1 MIYCSYGCKLEKY
14 HSYLDLAQH
23 PTSLGN
29 DRSLPPHQ
37 STISPQPP
45 SLHEQTGFSK
55 AAITG
60 GLRYLETLDMIS
72 YRTDSSRRQHIA
84 LDIKPLVTYIQQRML
99 LFDKLADEL
108 HAASA
113 EQADGEF
120 SSDIATVA
128 ELYSAINET
137 IWQAITT
144 WEEQYTSTHPL
155 K

>member
-1 MIYCSYGCKLEKY
+1 MDINSKNIIATLI
-14 HSYLDLAQH
+14 
-23 PTSLGN
+23 SLGI
-29 DRSLPPHQ
+29 PPA
-37 STISPQPP
+37 SATIIHCLLITPP
-45 SLHEQTGFSK
+45 YHHSHTSLHEQTGFSK

-72 YRTDSSRRQHIA
+72 YRIDSSRRQHIA
-84 LDIKPLVTYIQQRML
+84 LAIKPLVTYIQQRML

-113 EQADGEF
+113 EQADSDF
-120 SSDIATVA
+120 SSDITTIA
-128 ELYSAINET
+128 ELCSVINET

>member
-1 MIYCSYGCKLEKY
+1 MDINSKNIIATLI
-14 HSYLDLAQH
+14 
-23 PTSLGN
+23 SLGI
-29 DRSLPPHQ
+29 PPA
-37 STISPQPP
+37 SATIIHCLLVAPP
-45 SLHEQTGFSK
+45 YHHSHTSLHEQTGFSK

-72 YRTDSSRRQHIA
+72 YRIDSSRRQHIA
-84 LDIKPLVTYIQQRML
+84 LAIKPLVTYIQQRML

-113 EQADGEF
+113 EQADSDF
-120 SSDIATVA
+120 SSDITTIA
-128 ELYSAINET
+128 ELCSVINET

-144 WEEQYTSTHPL
+144 WEEQYTPTRPS

>member
-1 MIYCSYGCKLEKY
+1 MDINSKNIIATLI
-14 HSYLDLAQH
+14 
-23 PTSLGN
+23 SLGI
-29 DRSLPPHQ
+29 PPA
-37 STISPQPP
+37 SATIIHCLLITPP
-45 SLHEQTGFSK
+45 YHHSHTSLHEQTGFSK

-72 YRTDSSRRQHIA
+72 YRIDSSRRQHIA
-84 LDIKPLVTYIQQRML
+84 LAIKPLVTYIQQRML

-113 EQADGEF
+113 EQADSDF
-120 SSDIATVA
+120 SSDITTIA
-128 ELYSAINET
+128 ELCSVINET

-144 WEEQYTSTHPL
+144 WEEQYTPTRPS

>member
-1 MIYCSYGCKLEKY
+1 MDINSKNIIATLI
-14 HSYLDLAQH
+14 
-23 PTSLGN
+23 SLGI
-29 DRSLPPHQ
+29 PPA
-37 STISPQPP
+37 SATIIHCLLITPP
-45 SLHEQTGFSK
+45 YHHSHTSLHEQTGFSK

-60 GLRYLETLDMIS
+60 GLHYLETLDMIS
-72 YRTDSSRRQHIA
+72 YRTDGSRRQHIA

-113 EQADGEF
+113 DSDF
-120 SSDIATVA
+120 SSDITTIA
-128 ELYSAINET
+128 ELCSVINET

-144 WEEQYTSTHPL
+144 WEEQYTPTRPS

>member
-1 MIYCSYGCKLEKY
+1 MDINSKNIIATLV
-14 HSYLDLAQH
+14 
-23 PTSLGN
+23 SLGI
-29 DRSLPPHQ
+29 PPA
-37 STISPQPP
+37 SATIIHCLLIAPP
-45 SLHEQTGFSK
+45 YHHSHTSLHEQTGFSK

-72 YRTDSSRRQHIA
+72 YRIDSSRRQHIA
-84 LDIKPLVTYIQQRML
+84 LAIKPLVTYIQQRML

-113 EQADGEF
+113 EQADSDF
-120 SSDIATVA
+120 SSDITTIA
-128 ELYSAINET
+128 ELCSVINET

>member
-1 MIYCSYGCKLEKY
+1 MDINSKNIIATLI
-14 HSYLDLAQH
+14 
-23 PTSLGN
+23 SLGI
-29 DRSLPPHQ
+29 PPA
-37 STISPQPP
+37 SATIIHCLLITPP
-45 SLHEQTGFSK
+45 YHHSHTSLHEQTGFSK

-72 YRTDSSRRQHIA
+72 YQTDSSRRQHIA

-113 EQADGEF
+113 EQADSDF
-120 SSDIATVA
+120 SSDITTVA
-128 ELYSAINET
+128 ELCSVINET

-144 WEEQYTSTHPL
+144 WEEQYTPTRPS

>member
-1 MIYCSYGCKLEKY
+1 MDVNSKNIIATL
-14 HSYLDLAQH
+14 
-23 PTSLGN
+23 TSLGI
-29 DRSLPPHQ
+29 PPA
-37 STISPQPP
+37 SATIIHCLLIAPP
-45 SLHEQTGFSK
+45 YHHSHTSLHEQTGFSK

-72 YRTDSSRRQHIA
+72 YQTDSSRRQHIA

-113 EQADGEF
+113 EQADSDF
-120 SSDIATVA
+120 SSDITTIA
-128 ELYSAINET
+128 ELCSVINET

-144 WEEQYTSTHPL
+144 WEEQYTPTRPS

>member
-1 MIYCSYGCKLEKY
+1 VTVSILET
-14 HSYLDLAQH
+14 YLDAFFCNLI
-23 PTSLGN
+23 
-29 DRSLPPHQ
+29 R
-37 STISPQPP
+37 
-45 SLHEQTGFSK
+45 QTGFSK

-72 YRTDSSRRQHIA
+72 YQTDSSRRQYIT
-84 LDIKPLVTYIQQRML
+84 LDTRPFVTYIQQRML

-113 EQADGEF
+113 EQVDGEF

-128 ELYSAINET
+128 ELCSAINET

>member
-1 MIYCSYGCKLEKY
+1 MGVNSKNIIATLI
-14 HSYLDLAQH
+14 
-23 PTSLGN
+23 SLGI
-29 DRSLPPHQ
+29 PPA
-37 STISPQPP
+37 SATIIHCLLIAPP
-45 SLHEQTGFSK
+45 YHHSHTSLHEQTGFSK

-72 YRTDSSRRQHIA
+72 YQTDSSRRQHIA
-84 LDIKPLVTYIQQRML
+84 LDIKPLVTYTQQRML

-113 EQADGEF
+113 EQVDSEF
-120 SSDIATVA
+120 SSDIAMVA

>member
-1 MIYCSYGCKLEKY
+1 MDINSKNIIATLI
-14 HSYLDLAQH
+14 
-23 PTSLGN
+23 SLGI
-29 DRSLPPHQ
+29 PPA
-37 STISPQPP
+37 SATIIHCLLIAPP
-45 SLHEQTGFSK
+45 YHHSHTSLHEQTGLSK
-55 AAITG
+55 AAVTG
-60 GLRYLETLDMIS
+60 GLRYLEALDMIS
-72 YRTDSSRRQHIA
+72 YQTDSSRRQHIA
-84 LDIKPLVTYIQQRML
+84 LDIKPLVTYTQQRML

-113 EQADGEF
+113 EQVDSEF
-120 SSDIATVA
+120 SSDIAMVA

>member
-1 MIYCSYGCKLEKY
+1 MDINSKNIIATL
-14 HSYLDLAQH
+14 
-23 PTSLGN
+23 TSLGI
-29 DRSLPPHQ
+29 PPA
-37 STISPQPP
+37 SATIIHCLLIAPP
-45 SLHEQTGFSK
+45 YHHSHTSLHEQTGFSK

-72 YRTDSSRRQHIA
+72 YQTDSSRRQHIA
-84 LDIKPLVTYIQQRML
+84 LDIKPLVTYTQQRML

-113 EQADGEF
+113 EQVDGEF

-128 ELYSAINET
+128 ELCSAINET
-137 IWQAITT
+137 IWQAITI

>member
-1 MIYCSYGCKLEKY
+1 MDINSKNIIATLV
-14 HSYLDLAQH
+14 
-23 PTSLGN
+23 SLGI
-29 DRSLPPHQ
+29 PPA
-37 STISPQPP
+37 SATIVHCLLTDPP
-45 SLHEQTGFSK
+45 YHHSHTSLHEQTGFSK

-72 YRTDSSRRQHIA
+72 YRIDSSRRQHIA
-84 LDIKPLVTYIQQRML
+84 LDIKPLVTYTQQRML

>member
-1 MIYCSYGCKLEKY
+1 MDINSKNIIATLI
-14 HSYLDLAQH
+14 
-23 PTSLGN
+23 SLGI
-29 DRSLPPHQ
+29 PPA
-37 STISPQPP
+37 SATIIHYLLITPP
-45 SLHEQTGFSK
+45 YHHSHTSLHEQTGFSK

-60 GLRYLETLDMIS
+60 GLRYLETLNMIS
-72 YRTDSSRRQHIA
+72 YRTDGSRRQHIA
-84 LDIKPLVTYIQQRML
+84 LAIKPLVTYIQQRML

-113 EQADGEF
+113 EQADSEF
-120 SSDIATVA
+120 SSDITTVA
-128 ELYSAINET
+128 ELCSVINET

>member
-1 MIYCSYGCKLEKY
+1 MDINSKNIIATL
-14 HSYLDLAQH
+14 
-23 PTSLGN
+23 TSLGI
-29 DRSLPPHQ
+29 PPA
-37 STISPQPP
+37 SATIIYCLLIAPP
-45 SLHEQTGFSK
+45 YHHSHTSLHEQTGFSK

-72 YRTDSSRRQHIA
+72 YQTDSSRRQHIA
-84 LDIKPLVTYIQQRML
+84 LDIKPLVTYTQHRML

-108 HAASA
+108 LAASA
-113 EQADGEF
+113 EQVDGEF

-128 ELYSAINET
+128 ELCSAINET

-144 WEEQYTSTHPL
+144 WEEQYTPTHPL

>member
-1 MIYCSYGCKLEKY
+1 MGVNSKNIIATLI
-14 HSYLDLAQH
+14 
-23 PTSLGN
+23 SLGI
-29 DRSLPPHQ
+29 PPA
-37 STISPQPP
+37 SATIIHCLLIAPP
-45 SLHEQTGFSK
+45 YHHSHTSLHEQTGFSK

-72 YRTDSSRRQHIA
+72 YQTDSSRRQHIA
-84 LDIKPLVTYIQQRML
+84 LDIKPLVTYTQQRML

-113 EQADGEF
+113 EQVDSEF
-120 SSDIATVA
+120 SSDIAMVA

-144 WEEQYTSTHPL
+144 WEEQYTSTHP
-155 K
+155 

>member
-1 MIYCSYGCKLEKY
+1 MDINSKNIIATLV
-14 HSYLDLAQH
+14 
-23 PTSLGN
+23 SLGI
-29 DRSLPPHQ
+29 PPA
-37 STISPQPP
+37 SATITHCLLIAPP
-45 SLHEQTGFSK
+45 YHHSHTSLHEQTGFSK

-72 YRTDSSRRQHIA
+72 YQTDSSRRQHIA

-113 EQADGEF
+113 EQADSDF
-120 SSDIATVA
+120 SSDITTVA
-128 ELYSAINET
+128 ELCSVINET

-144 WEEQYTSTHPL
+144 WEEQYTPTRPS

>member
-1 MIYCSYGCKLEKY
+1 MGVNSKNIIATL
-14 HSYLDLAQH
+14 
-23 PTSLGN
+23 TSLGI
-29 DRSLPPHQ
+29 PPA
-37 STISPQPP
+37 SATIIHCLLIAPP
-45 SLHEQTGFSK
+45 YHHSHTSLHEQTGFSK

-72 YRTDSSRRQHIA
+72 YQTDSSRRQHIA

-113 EQADGEF
+113 EQADSDF
-120 SSDIATVA
+120 SSDITTIA
-128 ELYSAINET
+128 ELCSVINET

-144 WEEQYTSTHPL
+144 WEEQYTPTRPS

>member
-1 MIYCSYGCKLEKY
+1 
-14 HSYLDLAQH
+14 
-23 PTSLGN
+23 
-29 DRSLPPHQ
+29 
-37 STISPQPP
+37 
-45 SLHEQTGFSK
+45 
-55 AAITG
+55 
-60 GLRYLETLDMIS
+60 MIS
-72 YRTDSSRRQHIA
+72 YRIDSSRRQHIA
-84 LDIKPLVTYIQQRML
+84 LAIKPLVTYIQQRML

-113 EQADGEF
+113 EQADSEF

-128 ELYSAINET
+128 ELCSAINET

>member
-1 MIYCSYGCKLEKY
+1 MDINSKNIIATLI
-14 HSYLDLAQH
+14 
-23 PTSLGN
+23 SLGI
-29 DRSLPPHQ
+29 PPA
-37 STISPQPP
+37 SATIIHCLLITPP
-45 SLHEQTGFSK
+45 YHHSHTSLHEQTGFSK

-84 LDIKPLVTYIQQRML
+84 LDIKPLVTYTQQRML

-113 EQADGEF
+113 EQVDGEF

-128 ELYSAINET
+128 ELCSVINET

-144 WEEQYTSTHPL
+144 WEEQYTPTHPSR
-155 K
+155 

>member
-1 MIYCSYGCKLEKY
+1 MDINSKNIIATLI
-14 HSYLDLAQH
+14 
-23 PTSLGN
+23 SLGI
-29 DRSLPPHQ
+29 PPA
-37 STISPQPP
+37 SATIIHCLLTAPP
-45 SLHEQTGFSK
+45 YHHSHTSLHEQTGFSK

-72 YRTDSSRRQHIA
+72 YQTDSSRRQHIA
-84 LDIKPLVTYIQQRML
+84 LDIKPLVTYTQQRML

-113 EQADGEF
+113 EQVDSEF
-120 SSDIATVA
+120 SSDIAMVA

>member
-1 MIYCSYGCKLEKY
+1 MDINSKNIIATLI
-14 HSYLDLAQH
+14 
-23 PTSLGN
+23 SLGI
-29 DRSLPPHQ
+29 PPA
-37 STISPQPP
+37 SATIIHCLLIAPP
-45 SLHEQTGFSK
+45 YHHSHTSLHEQTGFSK

-72 YRTDSSRRQHIA
+72 YQTDSSRRQHIA
-84 LDIKPLVTYIQQRML
+84 LDIKPLVTYTQQRML

-113 EQADGEF
+113 EQVDSEF
-120 SSDIATVA
+120 SSDIAMVA

>member
-1 MIYCSYGCKLEKY
+1 MDINSKNIIATLI
-14 HSYLDLAQH
+14 
-23 PTSLGN
+23 SLGI
-29 DRSLPPHQ
+29 PPA
-37 STISPQPP
+37 SATIIHCLLIAPP
-45 SLHEQTGFSK
+45 YRHSHTSLHEQTGFSK

-72 YRTDSSRRQHIA
+72 YQTDSSRRQHIA

-113 EQADGEF
+113 EQADSDF
-120 SSDIATVA
+120 SSDITTIA
-128 ELYSAINET
+128 ELCSVINET

>member
-1 MIYCSYGCKLEKY
+1 MDINSKNIIATLI
-14 HSYLDLAQH
+14 
-23 PTSLGN
+23 SLGI
-29 DRSLPPHQ
+29 PPA
-37 STISPQPP
+37 SATIIHCLLITPP
-45 SLHEQTGFSK
+45 YHHSHTSLHEQIGFSK

-72 YRTDSSRRQHIA
+72 YRTDSSRRQHITLA
-84 LDIKPLVTYIQQRML
+84 IKPLVTYIQQRML

-120 SSDIATVA
+120 SSDITTIA
-128 ELYSAINET
+128 ELCSVINET

-144 WEEQYTSTHPL
+144 WEEQYTPTHPS

>member
-1 MIYCSYGCKLEKY
+1 MDINSKNIIATLV
-14 HSYLDLAQH
+14 
-23 PTSLGN
+23 SLGI
-29 DRSLPPHQ
+29 PPA
-37 STISPQPP
+37 SATIIHCLLIAPP
-45 SLHEQTGFSK
+45 YHHSHTSLHEQTGFSK

-72 YRTDSSRRQHIA
+72 YQTDSSRRQHIA

-113 EQADGEF
+113 EQADSEF

-128 ELYSAINET
+128 ELCSAINET
-137 IWQAITT
+137 IWQAMTT

>member
-1 MIYCSYGCKLEKY
+1 MDINSKNIIATLI
-14 HSYLDLAQH
+14 
-23 PTSLGN
+23 SLGI
-29 DRSLPPHQ
+29 PPA
-37 STISPQPP
+37 SATIIHCLLVAPP
-45 SLHEQTGFSK
+45 YHHSHTSLHEQTGFSK

-72 YRTDSSRRQHIA
+72 YQTDGSRRQYITLA
-84 LDIKPLVTYIQQRML
+84 IKPLVTYIQQRML

-113 EQADGEF
+113 KQADSEF

-128 ELYSAINET
+128 ELCSAINET

-144 WEEQYTSTHPL
+144 WEEQYTSTHPS

>member
-1 MIYCSYGCKLEKY
+1 MGVNSKNIIATL
-14 HSYLDLAQH
+14 
-23 PTSLGN
+23 TSLGI
-29 DRSLPPHQ
+29 PPA
-37 STISPQPP
+37 SATIVHCLLTDPP
-45 SLHEQTGFSK
+45 YHHSHTSLHEQTDFSK

-72 YRTDSSRRQHIA
+72 YRTDCSRRQHIA
-84 LDIKPLVTYIQQRML
+84 LAIKPLVTYIQQRML

-128 ELYSAINET
+128 ELCSAINET
-137 IWQAITT
+137 TWQAITT
-144 WEEQYTSTHPL
+144 WEEQYTSTRPAR
-155 K
+155 

>member
-1 MIYCSYGCKLEKY
+1 MDINSKNIIATLI
-14 HSYLDLAQH
+14 
-23 PTSLGN
+23 SLGI
-29 DRSLPPHQ
+29 PPA
-37 STISPQPP
+37 SATIIHCLLITPP
-45 SLHEQTGFSK
+45 YHHSHTSLHEQTGFSK

-84 LDIKPLVTYIQQRML
+84 LDIKPLVTYTQQRML

-113 EQADGEF
+113 EQVDGEF

-128 ELYSAINET
+128 ELCSAINET

-144 WEEQYTSTHPL
+144 WEEQYTPTHPL

>member
-1 MIYCSYGCKLEKY
+1 MDINSKNIIATLI
-14 HSYLDLAQH
+14 
-23 PTSLGN
+23 SLGI
-29 DRSLPPHQ
+29 PPA
-37 STISPQPP
+37 SATIIHCLLIAPP
-45 SLHEQTGFSK
+45 YHHSHTSLHEQTGFSK

-60 GLRYLETLDMIS
+60 GLRYLETLDIIS
-72 YRTDSSRRQHIA
+72 YRTDGSRRQHIA
-84 LDIKPLVTYIQQRML
+84 LGIKPLVTYTQQRML

-113 EQADGEF
+113 EQADSEF

-128 ELYSAINET
+128 ELCSVINET

-144 WEEQYTSTHPL
+144 WEKQYTPTRPP